1 MCPKVVVVTPHSEP
15 SGSKKKILFLIIPL
29 VALGIGLY
37 KQREVQVQDKVLQKV
52 TPTAVPFRAVVPQCI
67 PPAINEFPDDIFTQ
81 EQRQKGFVLIHIFAT
96 AYFCLVLAIICDQ
109 FFVPALEVI
118 AEALNVPVDV
128 AGATF
133 MAIGTSSPE
142 LYSAVIGSFVTQGD
156 IGIGTIVGS
165 AVFNILGVT
174 SVTGL
179 LLWRQESPVDWYPI
193 SRDCLVYIFSVTTL
207 ICIIQDNIVTSFES
221 VLLLMMFG
229 VYITVMYFNS
239 NIKEW
244 GEDTMEDLHR
254 WWKKSRRAR
263 ASSFGHR
270 RSLSLK
276 ASRMGDP
283 RLMLAASLKSTL
295 DESPSTE
302 FTSNQDDPN
311 EDAHSDT
318 ASSEDSEPDDDLSPW
333 TVPQDSSFQFTLWMI
348 TWPALVILT
357 LTIPSCRKPKRG
369 NFVFTFILSVVWIGL
384 ISYLCSWMV
393 TIISHTFGL
402 PDSVAGIT
410 ILAAGISVP
419 EIIAS
424 IIVVRSG
431 MANMAICNLIG
442 SNIFDI
448 LFCLGFPWFIK
459 TMLSPTASLVINS
472 SALTYTTATLL
483 STIVLFFITFSVG
496 GWKLNWKV
504 GLMCLI
510 LYIGF
515 LVVACMFELNVFGD
529 MNPPACGA

>member
-1 MCPKVVVVTPHSEP
+1 MCPKVSSRSNYGPTE
-15 SGSKKKILFLIIPL
+15 GKKKILFLLLPIA
-29 VALGIGLY
+29 ALIAGLY
-37 KQREVQVQDKVLQKV
+37 KQKDTEIQRKDGQIIPTVAPKTSSGVLECV
-52 TPTAVPFRAVVPQCI
+52 
-67 PPAINEFPDDIFTQ
+67 PPAIHEFPEDIFTQ
-81 EQRQKGFVLIHIFAT
+81 EQRQNGFVAIHLVVTIYLCLI
-96 AYFCLVLAIICDQ
+96 LAIVCDQ
-109 FFVPALEVI
+109 YFVPTLEII
-118 AEALNVPVDV
+118 AESLNVPVDV

-179 LLWRQESPVDWYPI
+179 LLWNQESSVDWYPI
-193 SRDCLVYIFSVTTL
+193 SRDSLVYIFSVTTL
-207 ICIIQDNIVTSFES
+207 ICIIQDNVVTSLES

-229 VYITVMYFNS
+229 VYIAVMYFNS
-239 NIKEW
+239 SIKEW
-244 GEDTMEDLHR
+244 GEGTVEDLHQ

-283 RLMLAASLKSTL
+283 RLLLLSQPLDATL
-295 DESPSTE
+295 PPTDPSNKTVAE
-302 FTSNQDDPN
+302 DN
-311 EDAHSDT
+311 ESDT
-318 ASSEDSEPDDDLSPW
+318 TTTSEDSELDDDLSPF
-333 TVPQDSSFQFTLWMI
+333 TIPRDNAFQFTLWLI

-357 LTIPSCRKPKRG
+357 CTIPSCKKPNEG
-369 NFVFTFILSVVWIGL
+369 NFVLTFISSVFWIGV
-384 ISYLCSWMV
+384 ISYMCSWMV

-424 IIVVRSG
+424 VIVVKSG

-448 LFCLGFPWFIK
+448 LFCLGLPWFIK
-459 TMLSPTASLVINS
+459 TFFVSKTYSLIINS

-483 STIVLFFITFSVG
+483 STVILLFVTFSVA
-496 GWKLNWKV
+496 GWKLNRRV
-504 GLMCLI
+504 GFMCLV

-515 LVVACMFELNVFGD
+515 LVIACLCEMNVFGQ
-529 MNPPACGA
+529 MNPPTCES